1 MTETKP
7 RYELKR
13 RDQRGYY
20 VLLCEGEHNLC
31 AVCTKTTRGALDAQ
45 LLLLAM
51 NSHKELLELCMLVGD
66 ITELW
71 LDDVGKSQYGGPE
84 GFDVF
89 IRALIYKAKWILAK
103 AKPSNGENGG
113 RNE

>member
-1 MTETKP
+1 MQPLTSND
-7 RYELKR
+7 LN
-13 RDQRGYY
+13 
-20 VLLCEGEHNLC
+20 LLCKVPPLRILQNRM
-31 AVCTKTTRGALDAQ
+31 V
-45 LLLLAM
+45 
-51 NSHKELLELCMLVGD
+51 LEIMLPSMLHCP
-66 ITELW
+66 ELW